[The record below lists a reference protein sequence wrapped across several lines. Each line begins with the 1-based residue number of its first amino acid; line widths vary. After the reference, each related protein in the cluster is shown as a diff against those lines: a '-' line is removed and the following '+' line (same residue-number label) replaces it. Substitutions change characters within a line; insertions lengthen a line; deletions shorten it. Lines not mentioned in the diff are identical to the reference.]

1 MIHNNFRKLMRLFS
15 KSSSGSSTKPFIKN
29 LTDVT
34 GYTGVQ
40 DNLDW
45 TQGDRLF
52 YSITNSQYASHAS
65 YGTSNYYTYA
75 QILADTSG
83 SAGSSGSNFF
93 IMGGQ
98 SINNEPD
105 YSLGNIPANLRICMV
120 NTSSSSANADVYNY
134 PITGVLQNNS
144 SESMTIDEL
153 ALFTHCY
160 NNNTQAWHDAYKTGD
175 FLLIKE
181 NLSAP
186 ITLESGDSISVTFN
200 LFADESE
207 ILSVSENS

>member
-15 KSSSGSSTKPFIKN
+15 KGSTGSSYKPFIKN

-45 TQGDRLF
+45 TQGDCLF
-52 YSITNSQYASHAS
+52 YSVYTAQYTSHAS
-65 YGTSNYYTYA
+65 YGVGSYYTYA
-75 QILADTSG
+75 QIRADNNG
-83 SAGSSGSNFF
+83 SAGNSGSNFF

-98 SINNEPD
+98 SIDNEPD
-105 YSLGNIPANLRICMV
+105 YSLGNIPDNLRICMV
-120 NTSSSSANADVYNY
+120 YTSSSSANADVYNY
-134 PITGVLQNNS
+134 PITGTLQNNS
-144 SESMTIDEL
+144 STSITIDEL

-160 NNNTQAWHDAYKTGD
+160 YNNATAWHGSYKTAD

-181 NLSAP
+181 TLTTP
-186 ITLESGDSISVTFN
+186 IKLEAGDSISVSFN
-200 LFADESE
+200 LFTDEPE
-207 ILSVSENS
+207 IVSVSENS